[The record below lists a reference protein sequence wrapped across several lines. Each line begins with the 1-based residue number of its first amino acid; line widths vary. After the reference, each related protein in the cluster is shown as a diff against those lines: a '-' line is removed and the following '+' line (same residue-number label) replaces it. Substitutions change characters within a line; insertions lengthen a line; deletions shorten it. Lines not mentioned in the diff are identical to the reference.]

1 MQQKPENDLIYL
13 LASLEAAE
21 KIMLY
26 SGKFEN
32 AVLFFESE
40 NQLHFN
46 ASLLLL
52 ATIGEHVSKVSPDT
66 RNKYQNISWAA
77 IKAFRNRIVHDYSGV
92 DFELT
97 FIIISTEIPKLI
109 SDFQTIIQSEVNS
122 GIFLLEEVEVARN
135 SAWYRHVNFDSFY
148 L

>member
-26 SGKFEN
+26 SGNFEN
-32 AVLFFESE
+32 ATLFFESE

-52 ATIGEHVSKVSPDT
+52 ATIGENVSKFI
-66 RNKYQNISWAA
+66 Q
-77 IKAFRNRIVHDYSGV
+77 HL
-92 DFELT
+92 LT
-97 FIIISTEIPKLI
+97 FYWSK
-109 SDFQTIIQSEVNS
+109 
-122 GIFLLEEVEVARN
+122 FLPPRTGVTFRIA
-135 SAWYRHVNFDSFY
+135 
-148 L
+148 

>member
-1 MQQKPENDLIYL
+1 MLRKPENDLIYL

-21 KIMLY
+21 KIILY

-32 AVLFFESE
+32 AKLFFEFE
-40 NQLHFN
+40 DQVHFN

-52 ATIGEHVSKVSPDT
+52 ATIGENISKVSPET
-66 RNKYQNISWAA
+66 RTKYQTISWDT

-97 FIIISTEIPKLI
+97 FSIISTEIPKLI
-109 SDFQTIIQSEVNS
+109 SDLQVIIENEVKS
-122 GIFLLEEVEVARN
+122 GIFLKEEVEVARN
-135 SAWYRHVNFDSFY
+135 SSWYRHVHFDTFCH
-148 L
+148 